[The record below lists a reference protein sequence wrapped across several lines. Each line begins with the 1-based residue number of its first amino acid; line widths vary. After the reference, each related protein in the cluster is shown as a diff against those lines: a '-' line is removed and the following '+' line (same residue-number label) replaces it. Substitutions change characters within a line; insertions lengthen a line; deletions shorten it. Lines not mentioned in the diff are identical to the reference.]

1 MASPRICLR
10 IPERLRRLI
19 NARRGS
25 TTLSSW
31 LRDAASHRV
40 TTESGLGRELIT
52 SLAEY
57 NKQVRGLGINL
68 NQLAHAANEG
78 RPVAVNRHCSSTSRV
93 CFARPAPCWL
103 RLSRNCRSDQAGQ
116 GMSSSAN
123 SVFDDAWFVLARTGR
138 ARAHWCSP

>member
-78 RPVAVNRHCSSTSRV
+78 RPVAVNRSLLV
-93 CFARPAPCWL
+93 NIQGLL
-103 RLSRNCRSDQAGQ
+103 RET
-116 GMSSSAN
+116 
-123 SVFDDAWFVLARTGR
+123 RTLLVEIKQKL
-138 ARAHWCSP
+138 PE

>member
-57 NKQVRGLGINL
+57 NKQVRGLGSNL

-78 RPVAVNRHCSSTSRV
+78 RPVAVNRSLLLNIQGL
-93 CFARPAPCWL
+93 L
-103 RLSRNCRSDQAGQ
+103 RET
-116 GMSSSAN
+116 
-123 SVFDDAWFVLARTGR
+123 RTLLVEIKQKL
-138 ARAHWCSP
+138 PE